1 MKQNLCPIKNK
12 KEFELTKSLPTKK
25 EKNLS
30 PNRITDDFYQ
40 SRNTG
45 QVLSVSRGN
54 TSHTFENIIIQIL
67 KPDKDI
73 TTKENYKIILL
84 MKKNPQILAEH

>member
-30 PNRITDDFYQ
+30 PNGITDEFYQ
-40 SRNTG
+40 SRNIA
-45 QVLSVSRGN
+45 VSREN
-54 TSHTFENIIIQIL
+54 TSHTFESESEGEVAQSCPTLCDPIDSSLPGSAVHGIFQARIL
-67 KPDKDI
+67 
-73 TTKENYKIILL
+73 E
-84 MKKNPQILAEH
+84 